1 MWLVGLNN
9 SMGCQGK
16 KTYRYK
22 QELYMAV
29 LIRRVVDQGTFSV
42 GVEGKG
48 NCGSVIE
55 DLPVLLYIKAAL
67 DIELH
72 CWALTTCYGMCR

>member
-22 QELYMAV
+22 QELYLAL
-29 LIRRVVDQGTFSV
+29 LIRRVDQGTLSV

-48 NCGSVIE
+48 NCG
-55 DLPVLLYIKAAL
+55 
-67 DIELH
+67 
-72 CWALTTCYGMCR
+72 